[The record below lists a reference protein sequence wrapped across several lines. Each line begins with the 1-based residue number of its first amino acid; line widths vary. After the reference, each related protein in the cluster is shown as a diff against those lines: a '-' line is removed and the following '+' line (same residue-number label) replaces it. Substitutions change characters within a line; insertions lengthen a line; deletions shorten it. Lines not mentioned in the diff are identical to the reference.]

1 MTSVAPRERRL
12 VGSGRAAEEL
22 GIDPATLWRWEQRG
36 LVTPTTRTIGGQ
48 ARWDLDELREQV
60 RAAYEQ
66 GRGQEDGPPFAPGL
80 ADAPRHPEE
89 PDHRR

>member
-36 LVTPTTRTIGGQ
+36 LVTPETRTIGGQ
-48 ARWDLDELREQV
+48 ARWDIDTLREQV
-60 RAAYEQ
+60 RAAYEG
-66 GRGQEDGPPFAPGL
+66 GRTRDEDPPFSPEL
-80 ADAPRHPEE
+80 ADAPKHPDE
-89 PDHRR
+89 PS